1 MSGLELSPVLEA
13 FLFLFTCQQ
22 VVKAGQR
29 ILDEIQ
35 DSLSEVKRG
44 ERVGA
49 KRKHGAPIKH
59 TGLSTGLEPEEKL
72 RSGKNTWGEIG
83 RKEKEK
89 EKKKDQSAEVSR
101 RRSLYP
107 PLDEF
112 KRLALS
118 SSESDEGL
126 SSSEETDLEEEA
138 VRYKGE
144 RYQQD
149 KKRATQSRK
158 RQKAAGESQL
168 AARPPDCRLQ
178 GPSAPPLY
186 VQR

>member
-1 MSGLELSPVLEA
+1 VGHITALRVMSGLELTPALEA

-35 DSLSEVKRG
+35 NSLSEVKRG
-44 ERVGA
+44 ERAGA

-59 TGLSTGLEPEEKL
+59 TGLSSGLKPEEKIM
-72 RSGKNTWGEIG
+72 SGKNIWGEFG

-112 KRLALS
+112 KQLALS
-118 SSESDEGL
+118 SSESEDGL

-149 KKRATQSRK
+149 KNASYLV
-158 RQKAAGESQL
+158 QKKAKSNW
-168 AARPPDCRLQ
+168 
-178 GPSAPPLY
+178 
-186 VQR
+186 